1 MEEKQDLGL
10 HKLIVVGDRVLIKP
24 LKLTEKSRGG
34 LFLPPGYK
42 EKDEIQSGYVIKTG
56 PGYPIPL
63 PKDDADEPWKKRDD
77 KVQYVPLQAQAGDVA
92 IFLQKGAIE
101 IVYQDEKYF
110 IVPQHSILL
119 LERDE
124 TLFE

>member
-1 MEEKQDLGL
+1 MNIKEPDLSR
-10 HKLIVVGDRVLIKP
+10 LIVVGDRVLIKP
-24 LKLTEKSRGG
+24 LKESETSKGG

-42 EKDEIQSGYVIKTG
+42 EKEEIQTGYVIKVG

-63 PKDDADEPWKKRDD
+63 PKDETEEPWKKKDE
-77 KVQYVPLQAQAGDVA
+77 KIQYMPLQAQEGDLA

-101 IVYQDEKYF
+101 IVYHDEKYF
-110 IVPQHSILL
+110 IVSQQSILL

-124 TLFE
+124 NLFR